1 MDAEYFKIVNIIKE
15 IASTVIQNGE
25 PMEVIVGE
33 VVSASPLEIKIDPKL
48 TIPEENI
55 ILTKNTS
62 EWTMEMSVDHVT
74 ENRSGGGGY
83 AEFASHNH
91 EYKGRKKYLVHN
103 QLVVGDKVIMLKE
116 TGGQRYIAL
125 DRWYNPN
132 RGVQLNNGR
141 EFTFTKTE

>member
-1 MDAEYFKIVNIIKE
+1 MDTEYFEIVNIIKE

-48 TIPEENI
+48 TIPEEI
-55 ILTKNTS
+55 IVLTKNTS

-91 EYKGRKKYLVHN
+91 EYKGRKKYLIHN

-132 RGVQLNNGR
+132 RGC
-141 EFTFTKTE
+141 TTK

>member
-1 MDAEYFKIVNIIKE
+1 MDSEYMKIVNTIKE
-15 IASTVIQNGE
+15 IASTVISTGE

-33 VVSASPLEIKIDPKL
+33 VVSVSPLSIKIDPKL
-48 TIPEENI
+48 TVPEENI

-74 ENRSGGGGY
+74 ENRAGGGGM

-91 EYKGRKKYLVHN
+91 DYVGRKKYLVHN
-103 QLVVGDKVIMLKE
+103 QLVMGDKVIMLKE

-132 RGVQLNNGR
+132 RGC
-141 EFTFTKTE
+141 TTK

>member
-1 MDAEYFKIVNIIKE
+1 MDTEYFKIVNIIKE

-55 ILTKNTS
+55 VLTKNTS

-91 EYKGRKKYLVHN
+91 EYKGRKKYLIHN

-132 RGVQLNNGR
+132 RGC
-141 EFTFTKTE
+141 TTK

>member
-1 MDAEYFKIVNIIKE
+1 MDSEYMKIVNTIKE
-15 IASTVIQNGE
+15 IASTVISNGE

-33 VVSASPLEIKIDPKL
+33 VVSVSPLAIKIDPKL
-48 TIPEENI
+48 TLPEENI

-74 ENRSGGGGY
+74 ENRAGGGGM
-83 AEFASHNH
+83 AEYASHNH

-103 QLVVGDKVIMLKE
+103 QLVMGDKVIMLKE

-132 RGVQLNNGR
+132 RGC
-141 EFTFTKTE
+141 TTK

>member
-1 MDAEYFKIVNIIKE
+1 MDSEYMKIVNTIKE
-15 IASTVIQNGE
+15 IASTVISNGE

-33 VVSASPLEIKIDPKL
+33 VVSVSPLAIKIDPKL
-48 TIPEENI
+48 TVPEENI
-55 ILTKNTS
+55 ILTKNTC

-74 ENRSGGGGY
+74 GNRAGGGGM

-91 EYKGRKKYLVHN
+91 DYVGRKKYLVHN
-103 QLVVGDKVIMLKE
+103 QLVMGDKVIMLKE

-132 RGVQLNNGR
+132 RGC
-141 EFTFTKTE
+141 TTK

>member
-91 EYKGRKKYLVHN
+91 EYKGRRKYLVHN
-103 QLVVGDKVIMLKE
+103 QLVIGDKVIMLKE

-132 RGVQLNNGR
+132 RGC
-141 EFTFTKTE
+141 TTK

>member
-1 MDAEYFKIVNIIKE
+1 MDSEYMKIVNTIKE
-15 IASTVIQNGE
+15 IASTVISNGE

-33 VVSASPLEIKIDPKL
+33 VVSVSPLAIKIDPKL
-48 TIPEENI
+48 TVPEENI
-55 ILTKNTS
+55 ILTKNTC

-74 ENRSGGGGY
+74 ETRAGGGGM
-83 AEFASHNH
+83 AEYASHNH

-103 QLVVGDKVIMLKE
+103 QLVMGDKVIMLKE

-132 RGVQLNNGR
+132 RGC
-141 EFTFTKTE
+141 TTK